1 MKNHIKGENKMKIE
15 VGKTYIGR
23 SGHKVK
29 IIRESKVNLWK
40 FTDESGCAFSE
51 TGESYH
57 SYSMDLIKECK

>member
-1 MKNHIKGENKMKIE
+1 MKIE